1 MPKQDNNLRDAVIGC
16 GIILYLLQELSQLI
30 TQVFYWAILL
40 IFVLPWRGWYKLVTL
55 RNAGEGGGGAKF
67 LATVLMLLTLAI
79 VVFVP
84 LLWIGLSSSHAV
96 VQPTTNVTSFPTAT
110 PTTIPSGA
118 PTDTPTATPSD
129 TPTATPTTIPSDTP
143 TDTPT
148 ATPSDTPTTTPSDIS
163 YAQAT
168 SGTPVLDDPLND
180 NSQGNAWNIDNH
192 CGFTGGE
199 YHVTNNQSNSFEVCF
214 AAPTFNNF
222 AFQVQMTILQGDG
235 GGIVFRTGG
244 ANAFGY
250 RFFLGLNYF
259 DLHYGNTL
267 LASSSSFRANLNQT
281 YLLTAIAVR
290 NTISLYLDK
299 QLVTTVE
306 DNSASSGD
314 IGLMAVD
321 FSNNADVAF
330 SNAQVWNL

>member
-1 MPKQDNNLRDAVIGC
+1 MPKQDNDLRDAVIGC

-30 TQVFYWAILL
+30 TLVFYWAILL

-110 PTTIPSGA
+110 PTN
-118 PTDTPTATPSD
+118 
-129 TPTATPTTIPSDTP
+129 IPSDTP

-148 ATPSDTPTTTPSDIS
+148 ALPSDTSTTTPSDIS

-199 YHVTNNQSNSFEVCF
+199 YHVTNDQSNSFEVCF

-267 LASSSSFRANLNQT
+267 LANSSSFRANLNQT

-290 NTISLYLDK
+290 NTISLYLDQ

-306 DNSASSGD
+306 DNSASSGG